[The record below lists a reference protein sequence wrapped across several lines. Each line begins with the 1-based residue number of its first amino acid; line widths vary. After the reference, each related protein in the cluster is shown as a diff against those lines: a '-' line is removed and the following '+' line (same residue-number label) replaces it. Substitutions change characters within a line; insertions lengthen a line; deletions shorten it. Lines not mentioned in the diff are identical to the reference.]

1 MGIECS
7 IALVCRRLFGL
18 LVLAVAFPS
27 TAGAAPVVVLT
38 PGGHAIHRNDPYLT
52 IAAVTPAP
60 AVVGS
65 TARTSPTPARRRP
78 KVKQRTVRTELA
90 RLRRKGAITVAAYRS
105 YNSSFSAALG
115 SARRLHGTRSSELE
129 AVIENLHAIAVA
141 GGLAPSRLP
150 ALFETLNRNRQ
161 WWTTGP
167 LLSSGERVE
176 FTGSGVVWQY
186 YPGQG
191 IELQVLG
198 SFGKADGLFTA
209 GPAQY
214 PQLTELLGEL
224 IPLAARRGG
233 GLTWEYYF
241 KFDGGIPPWTSAMS
255 QGTALEALTRAYQA
269 TGDSSYLQIA
279 QQALPIFTVAAKV
292 GVREQTSLGARYLQY
307 SFAPGTDI
315 INAFL
320 QSLIGL
326 HDYAQVSGNPLAQQ
340 LFAAGDAQAQSELP
354 RFDTGAW
361 SLYQPGVED
370 TLSYH
375 ELVLGFLDQ
384 LCERTQALAYCTTAT
399 HFQDYLTTPPA
410 VALLTHRIAV
420 HKRSAIRFWLSK
432 VSRVGIV
439 LVRGSRTALLT
450 SAGFAYGVHSFAIP
464 PLTQRGVYTVRLA
477 ATDLAGNFG
486 RIIGTVRV
494 S

>member
-1 MGIECS
+1 MGNECS
-7 IALVCRRLFGL
+7 IGLVRRRLFGML
-18 LVLAVAFPS
+18 ILAAVFPP

-38 PGGHAIHRNDPYLT
+38 RAGDAVHRTDPYLT
-52 IAAVTPAP
+52 MPAVTPAP
-60 AVVGS
+60 AAAPAAQAGGK
-65 TARTSPTPARRRP
+65 PARAPP
-78 KVKQRTVRTELA
+78 KTKGQTVRTDLV
-90 RLRRKGAITVAAYRS
+90 RLRDVHAITAAAYRS
-105 YNSSFSAALG
+105 YNSSLSAALN
-115 SARRLHGTRSSELE
+115 SAKRLRGTRGAELG
-129 AVIENLHAIAVA
+129 AVIENLQSIAA
-141 GGLAPSRLP
+141 SGGLTASRLP
-150 ALFETLNRNRQ
+150 ALFETLSRNRQ

-176 FTGSGVVWQY
+176 FSGSGLVWQY

-198 SFGKADGLFTA
+198 SFGKADGLYTA
-209 GPAQY
+209 GSSHY
-214 PQLTELLGEL
+214 SELTDLLGEL

-241 KFDGGIPPWTSAMS
+241 KFDGGKPPWTSAMS
-255 QGTALEALTRAYQA
+255 QGTALQALTRAYEA
-269 TGDSSYLQIA
+269 TGDGSYLQLA
-279 QQALPIFTVAAKV
+279 QQALPIFTVAPKL
-292 GVREQTSLGARYLQY
+292 GVRVNTSVGARYMQY

-326 HDYAQVSGNPLAQQ
+326 HDYAKVSGNTLAAQ
-340 LFAAGDAQAQSELP
+340 LFAAGDAQAQSELR

-375 ELVLGFLDQ
+375 QLVLGFLNQ
-384 LCERTQALAYCTTAT
+384 LCESTEAVAYCTTAS
-399 HFQDYLTTPPA
+399 HFQAYLTTPPTL
-410 VALLTHRIAV
+410 ALLTQRIAV
-420 HKRSAIRFWLSK
+420 RKRSTIRFQLSK
-432 VSRVGIV
+432 VSHVGIV
-439 LVRGSRTALLT
+439 LVRGTSTVFLT
-450 SAGFAYGVHSFAIP
+450 SAGFSYGVHSFAIP
-464 PLTQRGVYTVRLA
+464 PLKQPGVYTVRLA

-486 RIIGTVRV
+486 RIIGTVQV